1 MCSHNLTESI
11 HFNHNLRVGF
21 FFYNRTLK
29 VRILYIKLKGREEV
43 RGGGCTLQSARE
55 EHFWGKK
62 IYFYDTDVYESSNSF
77 YGDSVW
83 FAQKLCM
90 RCHARTLLEMIDI
103 VMNLS
108 LPLSLCLI
116 FTASFQNYLIITVQM
131 VFFNLYMR
139 HAVGLVFLTP
149 SRT

>member
-55 EHFWGKK
+55 EHFRGRRFIFMTLMYMKALIRFMAIPCDLRK
-62 IYFYDTDVYESSNSF
+62 SCACAV
-77 YGDSVW
+77 
-83 FAQKLCM
+83 M
-90 RCHARTLLEMIDI
+90 RARC
-103 VMNLS
+103 S
-108 LPLSLCLI
+108 K
-116 FTASFQNYLIITVQM
+116 
-131 VFFNLYMR
+131 
-139 HAVGLVFLTP
+139 
-149 SRT
+149 

>member
-29 VRILYIKLKGREEV
+29 VRILYIKLKGHEEGKGV
-43 RGGGCTLQSARE
+43 YFAKCSGGTFQ
-55 EHFWGKK
+55 GKK

-116 FTASFQNYLIITVQM
+116 FTASFQNDLIITVQM

>member
-1 MCSHNLTESI
+1 M
-11 HFNHNLRVGF
+11 GF

-29 VRILYIKLKGREEV
+29 VRILYIKLKGREEGK
-43 RGGGCTLQSARE
+43 GGVYFAKCSGGTFQ
-55 EHFWGKK
+55 GKK

-131 VFFNLYMR
+131 AFFNLYMR
-139 HAVGLVFLTP
+139 HAVGLVFLTT

>member
-29 VRILYIKLKGREEV
+29 VRILYIKLKGREEGK
-43 RGGGCTLQSARE
+43 GGVYFAKCSGGTFQ
-55 EHFWGKK
+55 GKK

>member
-1 MCSHNLTESI
+1 M
-11 HFNHNLRVGF
+11 
-21 FFYNRTLK
+21 
-29 VRILYIKLKGREEV
+29 RILYIKLKGREEGK
-43 RGGGCTLQSARE
+43 GGGVYFAKCSGGTFQ
-55 EHFWGKK
+55 GKK

-116 FTASFQNYLIITVQM
+116 FTASFQNDLIITVQM